1 MFFDRI
7 DDILAIATKNG
18 SSVFVMPDVFCF
30 ELKNALTVQPESKVS
45 ITIEQIRGII
55 GNLGTKQ
62 LTDSYVVIRPAD
74 QMNVEAANALLKT
87 LEEPSEKV
95 HFILLTSSPSRLLPT
110 VLSRSAV
117 YFLSARHKLDEINV
131 RDEKVKDYAKKLM
144 VAKGD
149 DLVRLAEEITKS
161 KKNVRSYALE
171 ILGTAIEMLYKTYL
185 MTNKKVFADKLPKFL
200 TAYDSI
206 NQNGHIKLHLVA
218 DLC

>member
-1 MFFDRI
+1 MFFDTV
-7 DDILAIATKNG
+7 DDILTIATKNG
-18 SSVFVMPDVFCF
+18 SSVFVLPDVSSY
-30 ELKNALTVQPESKVS
+30 ELKNALIVQPETKVS

-55 GNLGTKQ
+55 GKLGTKQ

-74 QMNVEAANALLKT
+74 QMNIEAANALLKT
-87 LEEPSEKV
+87 LEEPNEKV

-117 YFLSARHKLDEINV
+117 YFLNTSRKLDEINV
-131 RDEKVKDYAKKLM
+131 QDDKVKEYAKKLM
-144 VAKGD
+144 VAKGT
-149 DLVRLAEEITKS
+149 DLMRIAEEITKS
-161 KKNVRSYALE
+161 KKNVRAHALE

-200 TAYDSI
+200 TAYDNI